1 MKRFTA
7 CVIDTAAKTECPFY
21 YFNEYDRTCY
31 SEEKTEHVIS
41 KLKEIT
47 STKYRFGYMYDELCD
62 GYRKTLGHISHV
74 VTSVWTEG
82 TKVYA
87 SILVLDTPEGKVLES
102 LLNAGMEFGFFYY
115 FNSYGFTSIDVK
127 VINDPT
133 TCKKD
138 YILSCKDSK
147 ENLV

>member
-1 MKRFTA
+1 MKRFTG
-7 CVIDTAAKTECPFY
+7 CIIDTAAKDECPFSHM
-21 YFNEYDRTCY
+21 NEYHHKCY
-31 SEEKTEHVIS
+31 SKERTECVIS
-41 KLKEIT
+41 ILKQIT

-74 VTSVWTEG
+74 VTSVWTED

-102 LLNAGMEFGFFYY
+102 LLNAGMEFGLFYY
-115 FNSYGFTSIDVK
+115 FNNAGYTSIDVK
-127 VINDPT
+127 VINDPDA
-133 TCKKD
+133 CKKD
-138 YILSCKDSK
+138 YVLSCKDSK

>member
-7 CVIDTAAKTECPFY
+7 CVIDTAAKKECPFSC
-21 YFNEYDRTCY
+21 FNEYDRTCY
-31 SEEKTEHVIS
+31 SKEKTEFVIS
-41 KLKEIT
+41 ILKKIT
-47 STKYRFGYMYDELCD
+47 STKYRFGYMYDELGD
-62 GYRKTLGHISHV
+62 GYRRTLGHISHV
-74 VTSVWTEG
+74 VTSVWEEG

-102 LLNAGMEFGFFYY
+102 LLSAGLEFGFFYY
-115 FNSYGFTSIDVK
+115 FNNVGYTPIDVK
-127 VINDPT
+127 VISDPT
-133 TCKKD
+133 KCKEE